1 MVPDIAGPYHGVHMM
16 ESVTQIFIDLIAEKK
31 DGDAYKFLY
40 KQYQPVLLQFATAY
54 LKAKEPAE
62 EIVNDVLYKVWQKKE
77 NIAAISNLRAF
88 LFTAVRNAC
97 LNLMIK
103 LKEEQSFLSGI
114 PVQELTSIDPE
125 SIVIS
130 TELSDCIRNAI
141 QSLPPRC
148 RQIYEMV
155 RIEGLRNKDVAEQLD
170 LSVNTIDVQLAIALK
185 KLVQAVSAFNRQGLS
200 KKY

>member
-1 MVPDIAGPYHGVHMM
+1 
-16 ESVTQIFIDLIAEKK
+16 
-31 DGDAYKFLY
+31 
-40 KQYQPVLLQFATAY
+40 
-54 LKAKEPAE
+54 
-62 EIVNDVLYKVWQKKE
+62 VNDVLYKVWQKKE
-77 NIAAISNLRAF
+77 NIAGISNLRAF

-97 LNLMIK
+97 LNLMVK

-114 PVQELTSIDPE
+114 PVQDLTAIDPE

-185 KLVQAVSAFNRQGLS
+185 KLVQAVSTFNRQGLS